1 MNRVGLFVK
10 TMIAA
15 TCIAMSQMSMASQS
29 QPYTKKDIHQMIIT
43 EALKSQRVRPEL
55 ALAVA
60 RVESG
65 FNAEAVSP
73 KGAIGVMQIMPKTA
87 ASVFGVERS
96 RLFDAQLNIRLGVQ
110 FLDSLLHRYRGR
122 EDLALSHYNG
132 GSKVGKWPD
141 SRVIPYT
148 RSYVSKV
155 LRLADDNEIRIAAN
169 NISRSKFVTQTKA
182 GRYSAIDV
190 AFSELENSLSNL
202 NRIRQSN

>member
-1 MNRVGLFVK
+1 MKRVVLYIN
-10 TMIAA
+10 TMIAGM
-15 TCIAMSQMSMASQS
+15 CIAMSQVSIASQS
-29 QPYTKKDIHQMIIT
+29 QPYTKYDIQQMIIA
-43 EALKSQRVRPEL
+43 EALKSKRVRPEL

-65 FNAEAVSP
+65 FNAEAVSS

-96 RLFDAQLNIRLGVQ
+96 RLFDAQLNIQLGVQ

-132 GSKVGKWPD
+132 GSKVGKWPN

-148 RSYVSKV
+148 RNYVTKV
-155 LRLADDNEIRIAAN
+155 LTLADNRETRIAAA
-169 NISRSKFVTQTKA
+169 NISSNQFVKKPRIE
-182 GRYSAIDV
+182 RYSLINV
-190 AFSELENSLSNL
+190 AFSELEDNL
-202 NRIRQSN
+202 LNLHRIRQSN

>member
-1 MNRVGLFVK
+1 MNRVGLYVK
-10 TMIAA
+10 TTIAA
-15 TCIAMSQMSMASQS
+15 MCIAMSQMSIASQT
-29 QPYTKKDIHQMIIT
+29 QPYAKKDIEQMIIT

-65 FNAEAVSP
+65 FNAQAVSP

-132 GSKVGKWPD
+132 GSKVGKWPN

-155 LRLADDNEIRIAAN
+155 LRLADDNDTRIAAT
-169 NISRSKFVTQTKA
+169 NIFRSKFVKQTEA
-182 GRYSAIDV
+182 GRYSVIDN
-190 AFSELENSLSNL
+190 AFSELEANLSNL
-202 NRIRQSN
+202 NRIRRSN